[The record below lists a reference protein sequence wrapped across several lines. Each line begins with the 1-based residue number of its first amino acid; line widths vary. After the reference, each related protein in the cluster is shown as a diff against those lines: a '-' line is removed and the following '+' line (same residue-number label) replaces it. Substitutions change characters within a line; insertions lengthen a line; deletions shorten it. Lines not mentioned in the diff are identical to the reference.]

1 MIRVEKMELKT
12 LRDYGFLMGG
22 AVVVLFS
29 LYPWLVLKR
38 EFVGWPW
45 AVLGVFWLTALVYPK
60 ALNPLYRIWMR
71 VGLVLGKINS
81 TILLTIC
88 YGLLFFPLAV
98 FFRAIKRDRLRRFS
112 GRGETTFRQVR
123 ETPREVKQMEQP
135 F

>member
-1 MIRVEKMELKT
+1 LIRVEKMELKT

-88 YGLLFFPLAV
+88 YAVLFFPLAV
-98 FFRAIKRDRLRRFS
+98 FFRVIKRDRLRRFS

-123 ETPREVKQMEQP
+123 ETSREVKQMEQP